1 MCPLMV
7 LAMACICKLA
17 GPHLQT
23 RWPASASPIAFEC
36 RLESVASIHNIN
48 RPRKVYVSL
57 SPTCRCLASTLFGP
71 LPYFM
76 SLRCSSFPKA
86 MTLRC
91 RFVRSSLITDTSL
104 SI

>member
-36 RLESVASIHNIN
+36 RLESAASIHNIN
-48 RPRKVYVSL
+48 RPRKVLLL
-57 SPTCRCLASTLFGP
+57 SAKTQNGKNI
-71 LPYFM
+71 LPEA
-76 SLRCSSFPKA
+76 L
-86 MTLRC
+86 
-91 RFVRSSLITDTSL
+91 
-104 SI
+104 